1 MSYLKFKYKLHRVSH
16 APLVQQHTP
25 KQASHAPLVQQH
37 TPKQPTHLFIPNNFL
52 PFKTPCPQGE
62 GTFAAKQKDSPK

>member
-25 KQASHAPLVQQH
+25 KQ
-37 TPKQPTHLFIPNNFL
+37 PTHLFIPNNFF
-52 PFKTPCPQGE
+52 PFKAPCPQGE
-62 GTFAAKQKDSPK
+62 GTFVAKQKDSPK